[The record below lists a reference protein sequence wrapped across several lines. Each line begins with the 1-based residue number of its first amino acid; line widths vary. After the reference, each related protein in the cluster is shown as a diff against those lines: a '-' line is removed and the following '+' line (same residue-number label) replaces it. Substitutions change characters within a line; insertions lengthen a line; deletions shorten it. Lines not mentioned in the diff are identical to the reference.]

1 MYLWN
6 VEVDPSATLARNATV
21 MGNVHLAEKVSV
33 YPSSV
38 IRADEY
44 EITVGAQTNIQD
56 NCTVHVSV
64 SGPCHIGKKVT
75 IGHNAIVHGCT
86 IEDECLIG
94 MGAIVM
100 DRAHVGKGS
109 VIGAGALIPEG
120 MEIPPY
126 SLVVGIPGKVRRTI
140 TPEDHEEQLRQCQMY
155 VDESQAM
162 AQAGVFYF
170 GSSVPFDH
178 PTILLKQS

>member
-6 VEVDPSATLARNATV
+6 VEIDPTAVLARNATV
-21 MGNVHLAEKVSV
+21 MGNVHLANQVSV
-33 YPSSV
+33 YPGAV

-44 EITVGAQTNIQD
+44 EITVDEQTNIQD
-56 NCTVHVSV
+56 NCTIHVSV
-64 SGPCHIGKKVT
+64 SGPCHIGARVT
-75 IGHNAIVHGCT
+75 IGHNALVHGCT

-100 DRAHVGKGS
+100 DRAHIGKGS
-109 VIGAGALIPEG
+109 IIGAGALVPED

-126 SLVVGIPGKVRRTI
+126 SVVVGIPAKIRRTV
-140 TPEDHEEQLRQCQMY
+140 TEEDHNEQLRQCRLY

-162 AQAGVFYF
+162 ARAGVFYF
-170 GSSVPFDH
+170 GSNVALDH
-178 PTILLKQS
+178 PLILLKQN